1 VEGFNIF
8 APWNLCGHCVKL
20 QVEAYAQ
27 ETNLSDEDFGEV
39 QSKQFFTSLLCRC
52 RKKTKWTIPCWTST
66 SHRVHFLL
74 GKLYNKCIFQLFPKA
89 MQCIEHF
96 PQFSYNT
103 LRRNDDNMQSNISHI
118 PHISHTY
125 PRKVCVCVE
134 AWNWMKL
141 VEVLSPFG
149 PETFRSAAECWV
161 RTAYRVMFSKFNTKI
176 NWINGFFIDFH
187 SLCVKHT

>member
-1 VEGFNIF
+1 MEGFNIF

-20 QVEAYAQ
+20 QVETYAQ

-74 GKLYNKCIFQLFPKA
+74 GKLTSAYFSYFRKICNALSISPNN
-89 MQCIEHF
+89 
-96 PQFSYNT
+96 SYNT
-103 LRRNDDNMQSNISHI
+103 LRRNDNNMQSNISHI

-125 PRKVCVCVE
+125 PRKVCVWKRGTG
-134 AWNWMKL
+134 WNWWRCS
-141 VEVLSPFG
+141 LSLWSG
-149 PETFRSAAECWV
+149 NIQKRCWMLG
-161 RTAYRVMFSKFNTKI
+161 A
-176 NWINGFFIDFH
+176 H
-187 SLCVKHT
+187 SLPRHVQQVQH

>member
-1 VEGFNIF
+1 MEGFNIF

-27 ETNLSDEDFGEV
+27 EANLSDEDFGEV

-66 SHRVHFLL
+66 SHRAHFLL
-74 GKLYNKCIFQLFPKA
+74 GKLTSAYFSYFRKLCNALNVS
-89 MQCIEHF
+89 

-125 PRKVCVCVE
+125 PRKVCVWKRGTG
-134 AWNWMKL
+134 WNWWRCSLPL
-141 VEVLSPFG
+141 VRKHSEALLNAGCAQLNASC
-149 PETFRSAAECWV
+149 SASSTLRYIE
-161 RTAYRVMFSKFNTKI
+161 
-176 NWINGFFIDFH
+176 
-187 SLCVKHT
+187 